1 MSKLSLSCNVSA
13 KPVPSLPQITQ
24 KVIPNLLVL
33 ILCLPLSQFL
43 LFIIIQSCVV
53 IVFFFI
59 TNIISNS
66 IPKCQLKT
74 LYYNRICYFS
84 YFLIVSLLKIGLYQT
99 SLFSAHCSIS
109 KKLGYSKSGYQLFSI
124 CLFISDFEGIVFL

>member
-13 KPVPSLPQITQ
+13 KPVPILPQITQ
-24 KVIPNLLVL
+24 KVTPNLLVL

-43 LFIIIQSCVV
+43 LFIII
-53 IVFFFI
+53 
-59 TNIISNS
+59 TNNIKFYTKVPI
-66 IPKCQLKT
+66 KT
-74 LYYNRICYFS
+74 LYRNRRHYFS

-99 SLFSAHCSIS
+99 SLFSAHRSIS

>member
-59 TNIISNS
+59 TNNIKFYTKVS
-66 IPKCQLKT
+66 IKT
-74 LYYNRICYFS
+74 LHRNRRCYFS

>member
-13 KPVPSLPQITQ
+13 KPVPILPQITQ
-24 KVIPNLLVL
+24 KVTPNLLVL

-59 TNIISNS
+59 NNNIKFYTKV
-66 IPKCQLKT
+66 PTKT
-74 LYYNRICYFS
+74 LYRNRRCYFS

-124 CLFISDFEGIVFL
+124 CLFISAFEGIVFL

>member
-13 KPVPSLPQITQ
+13 KPVPILPQITQ
-24 KVIPNLLVL
+24 KVTPNLLVL

-59 TNIISNS
+59 TNNIKFYTKVS
-66 IPKCQLKT
+66 IKT
-74 LYYNRICYFS
+74 LHRNRRCYFS

>member
-13 KPVPSLPQITQ
+13 KPVPILPQITQ
-24 KVIPNLLVL
+24 KVTPNLLVL

-43 LFIIIQSCVV
+43 LFIII
-53 IVFFFI
+53 
-59 TNIISNS
+59 TNNIKFYTKVPI
-66 IPKCQLKT
+66 KT
-74 LYYNRICYFS
+74 LYRNRRHYFS

-109 KKLGYSKSGYQLFSI
+109 KKLGCSKSGYQYFSI
-124 CLFISDFEGIVFL
+124 CLFISDFDGIVFL

>member
-13 KPVPSLPQITQ
+13 KPVPILPQITQ
-24 KVIPNLLVL
+24 KVAPNLLVL

-66 IPKCQLKT
+66 IPKYQLKH
-74 LYYNRICYFS
+74 CYFS

-124 CLFISDFEGIVFL
+124 CLFISAFEGIVFL

>member
-13 KPVPSLPQITQ
+13 KPVPILPQITQ
-24 KVIPNLLVL
+24 KVTPNLLVL

-59 TNIISNS
+59 TNNIKFYTKVPI
-66 IPKCQLKT
+66 KT
-74 LYYNRICYFS
+74 LLFLIFFNCFSAKNRIIPHFS
-84 YFLIVSLLKIGLYQT
+84 FFCPSFNIEKVRIFQIWIPIIFNMS
-99 SLFSAHCSIS
+99 FH
-109 KKLGYSKSGYQLFSI
+109 FR
-124 CLFISDFEGIVFL
+124 F

>member
-24 KVIPNLLVL
+24 KVTPNLLVL

-59 TNIISNS
+59 TNNIKFYTKVS
-66 IPKCQLKT
+66 IKT
-74 LYYNRICYFS
+74 LHRNRRCYFS

-99 SLFSAHCSIS
+99 SLFSAHRSIS

>member
-13 KPVPSLPQITQ
+13 KPVPILPQITQ
-24 KVIPNLLVL
+24 KVTPNLLVL

-43 LFIIIQSCVV
+43 LFIII
-53 IVFFFI
+53 
-59 TNIISNS
+59 TNNIKFYTKVPI
-66 IPKCQLKT
+66 KT
-74 LYYNRICYFS
+74 LYRNRRHYFS

>member
-24 KVIPNLLVL
+24 KVTPNLLVL

-59 TNIISNS
+59 TNNIKFYTKVS
-66 IPKCQLKT
+66 IKT
-74 LYYNRICYFS
+74 LHRNRRCYFS

-109 KKLGYSKSGYQLFSI
+109 KKLGCSKSGYHYFSI
-124 CLFISDFEGIVFL
+124 CLFISDFDGIVFL

>member
-59 TNIISNS
+59 INNIKFYTKVPI
-66 IPKCQLKT
+66 KT
-74 LYYNRICYFS
+74 LYRNRRYYFS

>member
-24 KVIPNLLVL
+24 KVTPNLLVL

-59 TNIISNS
+59 TNNIKFYTKVS
-66 IPKCQLKT
+66 IKT
-74 LYYNRICYFS
+74 LHRNRRCYFS

>member
-13 KPVPSLPQITQ
+13 KPVPILPQITQ
-24 KVIPNLLVL
+24 KVTPNLLVL

-59 TNIISNS
+59 TNNIKFYTKVS
-66 IPKCQLKT
+66 IKT
-74 LYYNRICYFS
+74 LHRNRRCYFS

-99 SLFSAHCSIS
+99 SLFSAHRSIS

>member
-13 KPVPSLPQITQ
+13 KPVPILPQITQ
-24 KVIPNLLVL
+24 KVTPNLLVL

-43 LFIIIQSCVV
+43 LFIII
-53 IVFFFI
+53 
-59 TNIISNS
+59 TNNIKFYTKVPI
-66 IPKCQLKT
+66 KT
-74 LYYNRICYFS
+74 LYRNRRHYFS

-99 SLFSAHCSIS
+99 CLFSAHCSIS
-109 KKLGYSKSGYQLFSI
+109 KKLGYSKSGYQYFSI

>member
-24 KVIPNLLVL
+24 KVTPNLLVL

-43 LFIIIQSCVV
+43 LFIIIAN
-53 IVFFFI
+53 
-59 TNIISNS
+59 NIKFYTKVPI
-66 IPKCQLKT
+66 KT

-109 KKLGYSKSGYQLFSI
+109 KKLGCSKSGYQYFSI
-124 CLFISDFEGIVFL
+124 CLFISDFDGIVFL

>member
-24 KVIPNLLVL
+24 KVTPNLLVL

-59 TNIISNS
+59 ANNIKFYTKVS
-66 IPKCQLKT
+66 IKT
-74 LYYNRICYFS
+74 LYRNRICYFA
-84 YFLIVSLLKIGLYQT
+84 YFLIASLLKIGLYQT

-109 KKLGYSKSGYQLFSI
+109 KKLGCSKSGYQYFSI
-124 CLFISDFEGIVFL
+124 CLFISDFDGIVCL

>member
-1 MSKLSLSCNVSA
+1 MRKLSLSCNVSA
-13 KPVPSLPQITQ
+13 KLVPILPQITQ

-59 TNIISNS
+59 TNNIKFYTKVPI
-66 IPKCQLKT
+66 KT
-74 LYYNRICYFS
+74 LLFLIFFNCFSAKNRIIPHFS
-84 YFLIVSLLKIGLYQT
+84 FFCPSFNI
-99 SLFSAHCSIS
+99 
-109 KKLGYSKSGYQLFSI
+109 KKVR
-124 CLFISDFEGIVFL
+124 VFQIWIPIIFNMPFHFRF

>member
-13 KPVPSLPQITQ
+13 KPVPILPQITQ

-59 TNIISNS
+59 SNNTNS
-66 IPKCQLKT
+66 IPKYQLKT
-74 LYYNRICYFS
+74 LYRNRRYYFS

-99 SLFSAHCSIS
+99 SLFSAHRSIS
-109 KKLGYSKSGYQLFSI
+109 KKLGYSKSGYQLLSI

>member
-24 KVIPNLLVL
+24 KVTPNLLVL

-59 TNIISNS
+59 ANNIKFYTKVS
-66 IPKCQLKT
+66 IKT
-74 LYYNRICYFS
+74 LHRNRRCYFS

>member
-13 KPVPSLPQITQ
+13 KPVPILPQITQ
-24 KVIPNLLVL
+24 KVTPNLLVL

-66 IPKCQLKT
+66 IPKYQLKH
-74 LYYNRICYFS
+74 CYFS

-124 CLFISDFEGIVFL
+124 CLFISAFEGIVFL

>member
-24 KVIPNLLVL
+24 KVIPNSLVL

-43 LFIIIQSCVV
+43 LFIIAQSCVV

-59 TNIISNS
+59 ANNIKFYTKVPI
-66 IPKCQLKT
+66 KT
-74 LYYNRICYFS
+74 L
-84 YFLIVSLLKIGLYQT
+84 IVIVDV
-99 SLFSAHCSIS
+99 IS
-109 KKLGYSKSGYQLFSI
+109 HIF
-124 CLFISDFEGIVFL
+124 

>member
-13 KPVPSLPQITQ
+13 KPVPILPQITQ
-24 KVIPNLLVL
+24 KVTPNLLVL

-43 LFIIIQSCVV
+43 LFIIIAN
-53 IVFFFI
+53 
-59 TNIISNS
+59 NIKFYTKVS
-66 IPKCQLKT
+66 IKT

-109 KKLGYSKSGYQLFSI
+109 KKLGCSKSGYQYFSI
-124 CLFISDFEGIVFL
+124 FLFISDFDGIVFL

>member
-1 MSKLSLSCNVSA
+1 MIKLSLSCNVSA
-13 KPVPSLPQITQ
+13 KPVPILPQITQ

-59 TNIISNS
+59 TNNIKFYTKVS
-66 IPKCQLKT
+66 IKT
-74 LYYNRICYFS
+74 LHRNRRCYFS

>member
-13 KPVPSLPQITQ
+13 KPVPILPQITQ
-24 KVIPNLLVL
+24 KVTPNLLVL

-59 TNIISNS
+59 TNNIKFYTKVPI
-66 IPKCQLKT
+66 KT
-74 LYYNRICYFS
+74 LYCNRRCYFS

>member
-13 KPVPSLPQITQ
+13 KPVPILPQITQ
-24 KVIPNLLVL
+24 KVAPNLLVL

-59 TNIISNS
+59 TNNTNS
-66 IPKCQLKT
+66 IPKCQLKH
-74 LYYNRICYFS
+74 CYFS
-84 YFLIVSLLKIGLYQT
+84 YFLIVSLLKIGLYHT
-99 SLFSAHCSIS
+99 SLFSAHRSIS

>member
-1 MSKLSLSCNVSA
+1 MSKLSLSCNVYA

-24 KVIPNLLVL
+24 KVTPNLLVL

-59 TNIISNS
+59 TNNIKFYTKVPI
-66 IPKCQLKT
+66 KT
-74 LYYNRICYFS
+74 LYRNRICYFA
-84 YFLIVSLLKIGLYQT
+84 YFLIASLLKIGLYQT
-99 SLFSAHCSIS
+99 SFFFCPLFNIE
-109 KKLGYSKSGYQLFSI
+109 KVRMFQIGIPILFNMP
-124 CLFISDFEGIVFL
+124 FHFRF

>member
-13 KPVPSLPQITQ
+13 KPVPILPQITQ
-24 KVIPNLLVL
+24 KVTPNLLVL

-43 LFIIIQSCVV
+43 LFIII
-53 IVFFFI
+53 
-59 TNIISNS
+59 TNNIKFYTKVPI
-66 IPKCQLKT
+66 KT
-74 LYYNRICYFS
+74 LYRNRRHYFS

-109 KKLGYSKSGYQLFSI
+109 KKLEYSKSGYQLFSI

>member
-13 KPVPSLPQITQ
+13 KPVPILPQITQ
-24 KVIPNLLVL
+24 KVTPNLLVL
-33 ILCLPLSQFL
+33 ILRLPLSQFL

-53 IVFFFI
+53 IVFFI
-59 TNIISNS
+59 TNNIKFYTKVPI
-66 IPKCQLKT
+66 KT
-74 LYYNRICYFS
+74 LYRNRRCYFS

>member
-13 KPVPSLPQITQ
+13 KPVPILPQITQ
-24 KVIPNLLVL
+24 KVTPNLLVL

-43 LFIIIQSCVV
+43 VFIII
-53 IVFFFI
+53 
-59 TNIISNS
+59 TNNIKFYTKVPI
-66 IPKCQLKT
+66 KT
-74 LYYNRICYFS
+74 LYRNRRHYFS

-109 KKLGYSKSGYQLFSI
+109 KKLEYSKSGYQLFSI

>member
-13 KPVPSLPQITQ
+13 KPVPILPQITQ

-59 TNIISNS
+59 TNNIKFYTKVPI
-66 IPKCQLKT
+66 KA
-74 LYYNRICYFS
+74 LYRNRICYFS

>member
-13 KPVPSLPQITQ
+13 KPVPILPQITQ

-59 TNIISNS
+59 TNNIKFYTKVS
-66 IPKCQLKT
+66 IKT
-74 LYYNRICYFS
+74 LYRNRICYFS

-99 SLFSAHCSIS
+99 SLFSAHRSIS

>member
-13 KPVPSLPQITQ
+13 KPVPILPQITQ

-43 LFIIIQSCVV
+43 LFIIIQFCVV

-66 IPKCQLKT
+66 IPKCQLKHCIG
-74 LYYNRICYFS
+74 RCYFS

-109 KKLGYSKSGYQLFSI
+109 KKLGYSKSGYQLLSI

>member
-13 KPVPSLPQITQ
+13 KPVPILPQITQ
-24 KVIPNLLVL
+24 KVTPNLLVL

-43 LFIIIQSCVV
+43 LFSI
-53 IVFFFI
+53 I
-59 TNIISNS
+59 TNNIKFNAKQPI
-66 IPKCQLKT
+66 KT
-74 LYYNRICYFS
+74 LYRNRRHYFS

>member
-13 KPVPSLPQITQ
+13 KPVPILPQITQ
-24 KVIPNLLVL
+24 KVTPNLLVL

-59 TNIISNS
+59 ANNIKFYTKAPIK
-66 IPKCQLKT
+66 I
-74 LYYNRICYFS
+74 LYRNRRHYFS

>member
-13 KPVPSLPQITQ
+13 KPVPILPQITQ
-24 KVIPNLLVL
+24 KVTPNLLVL

-59 TNIISNS
+59 TNNIKFYTKVPI
-66 IPKCQLKT
+66 KR
-74 LYYNRICYFS
+74 NRRCYFS